1 MMRQTYPII
10 MIFVDIKKLAHPI
23 SCLSEER
30 ISQAYQIY
38 LYKLILRT
46 HVRACVYA
54 VCTDMVCAV
63 LYFEKE
69 KGETAL
75 GVEGFF
81 MLNFDARNDVLILK
95 SLGFPLNGHIMINP
109 PTSLIMFFPNCVRT
123 PFVWSIQVCTMQY
136 SLQLHCF
143 YVLLDSNQKEDFRQL
158 HLSNLLVHALTCF
171 AARAR
176 TS

>member
-1 MMRQTYPII
+1 
-10 MIFVDIKKLAHPI
+10 
-23 SCLSEER
+23 
-30 ISQAYQIY
+30 
-38 LYKLILRT
+38 
-46 HVRACVYA
+46 VYA

-123 PFVWSIQVCTMQY
+123 PFVWSI
-136 SLQLHCF
+136 
-143 YVLLDSNQKEDFRQL
+143 
-158 HLSNLLVHALTCF
+158 
-171 AARAR
+171 
-176 TS
+176 